1 MTLQTLDKGS
11 TALLVMDYQQ
21 FLVDAFVDEPA
32 TTLERVA
39 GVLRESRA
47 AGIPIIYVTVGF
59 RPGHPEVSNNNLIF
73 TGVRAGK
80 RFVLGDDGTEIPGAI
95 APQPD
100 DPVVVKHRVS
110 AFESTDLAMLLRAR
124 RIDTLV
130 MFGIATTGV
139 VLSTVRQ
146 GADLDYRLVVLAD
159 LCHDTDA
166 EAHRLLLEHV
176 LPRQALVVPAD
187 EYLAWL

>member
-1 MTLQTLDKGS
+1 MTFQKLDKGG
-11 TALLVMDYQQ
+11 TALLVMDYQR

-47 AGIPIIYVTVGF
+47 AGVQIFYVTVGF
-59 RPGHPEVSNNNLIF
+59 RPGYPEVSDNNLIF

-80 RFVLGDDGTEIPGAI
+80 RFVLGDDGTEIPDAI
-95 APQPD
+95 APETD

-110 AFESTDLAMLLRAR
+110 AFEGTDLAMLLRAR

-146 GADLDYRLVVLAD
+146 GADLDYRLVVLGD
-159 LCHDTDA
+159 LCHDSDA
-166 EAHRLLLEHV
+166 EAHRVLLENV
-176 LPRQALVVPAD
+176 LPRQALVVRAD